1 MARNRK
7 KQAATVRFG
16 PAVKL
21 LLLCL
26 LIGVFGIGY
35 VGQKNQLYFLSSQ
48 FKELERTLTR
58 LQRENAVRSRTL
70 DSLQS
75 LSELEIRIR
84 KMGLGL
90 VPPQPDQVIR
100 LSEESQELRLI
111 KGDSAYVRSV
121 AQAAS
126 VP

>member
-1 MARNRK
+1 M
-7 KQAATVRFG
+7 
-16 PAVKL
+16 KL